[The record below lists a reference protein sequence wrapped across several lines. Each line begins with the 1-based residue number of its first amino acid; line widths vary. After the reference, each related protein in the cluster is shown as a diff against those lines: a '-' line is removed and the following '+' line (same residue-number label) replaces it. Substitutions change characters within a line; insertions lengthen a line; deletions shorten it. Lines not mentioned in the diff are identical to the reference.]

1 MLNNR
6 AEQIREWHEQAVYC
20 AQQADARTDPKVK
33 QQFLELKRLWLLL
46 ARRCGF
52 TESPTDFS
60 DEAVRG
66 FLKHFARDKFRPD
79 EISILEDALEDA
91 WRRVKSS
98 KTPWASEDYSTT
110 GRSILAKY
118 IIAMAKGG
126 ERDARW
132 LADSSIL
139 YLSQQKIEAHTG
151 RNSLTLWKLV
161 ASRAST
167 ISKFRIL
174 RATILA
180 RTVGSNYSRSPA
192 VAVPSSS
199 AERFCNSSSFA

>member
-1 MLNNR
+1 
-6 AEQIREWHEQAVYC
+6 
-20 AQQADARTDPKVK
+20 
-33 QQFLELKRLWLLL
+33 
-46 ARRCGF
+46 
-52 TESPTDFS
+52 
-60 DEAVRG
+60 VRG

-139 YLSQQKIEAHTG
+139 YLSQQK
-151 RNSLTLWKLV
+151 LK
-161 ASRAST
+161 
-167 ISKFRIL
+167 
-174 RATILA
+174 
-180 RTVGSNYSRSPA
+180 RTPA
-192 VAVPSSS
+192 ETV
-199 AERFCNSSSFA
+199 